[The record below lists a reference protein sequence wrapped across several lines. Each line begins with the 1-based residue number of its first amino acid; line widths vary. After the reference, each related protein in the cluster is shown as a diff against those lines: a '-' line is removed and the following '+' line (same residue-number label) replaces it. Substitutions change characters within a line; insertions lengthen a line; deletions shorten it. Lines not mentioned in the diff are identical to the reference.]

1 MHYAIHFLDG
11 AIYLSVL
18 RKQEIAAICLDWAL
32 KTVNLKSM
40 FVGRI
45 EPKVVVS
52 VIITSLFTWKS
63 VIINIMC
70 LDDIK
75 YEGLLMTVVTFWKPL
90 GHSLTR

>member
-52 VIITSLFTWKS
+52 VIITTLFTWKS

>member
-52 VIITSLFTWKS
+52 VIITSLFT
-63 VIINIMC
+63 
-70 LDDIK
+70 
-75 YEGLLMTVVTFWKPL
+75 
-90 GHSLTR
+90 